1 MARERNSKRGIA
13 WAWIGAVIL
22 VAGVIA
28 LILGALVNRP
38 AEVPTGSPSP
48 ESSEFPSSVPTVIP
62 GEVVDS
68 AVVEKGWVPEPITTD
83 PDVYVQSALEA
94 ASTFDTQ
101 RSSRDEWLAYLETWF
116 TPDTRYTAESDR
128 EAALEGYLLELRQ
141 SVVLPEADW
150 DSLDSEKG
158 RVVATLAG
166 EIDEI
171 PASED
176 ASGDMRIG
184 TADVTLTFTRV
195 DGDGADYGY
204 DEQVRVSVQV
214 LCGDGSIPAPGS
226 AQQAGDCKVV
236 RFFTEPMEQ

>member
-1 MARERNSKRGIA
+1 MAREQNSKRGTT
-13 WAWIGAVIL
+13 WAWIGGVIL

-28 LILGALVNRP
+28 IIIGALASRP
-38 AEVPTGSPSP
+38 ATGPTGSPSP
-48 ESSEFPSSVPTVIP
+48 EPSGSPSSSLTVIP
-62 GEVVDS
+62 GEVVDPD
-68 AVVEKGWVPEPITTD
+68 VVEKGWVPEPVTTD
-83 PDVYVQSALEA
+83 ADVYIQSALEA

-101 RSSRDEWLAYLETWF
+101 LSSRDEWLSYLETWF
-116 TPDTRYTAESDR
+116 TPDTRYTSNSDR

-166 EIDEI
+166 EIETAA
-171 PASED
+171 ASED

-184 TADVTLTFTRV
+184 TADVTLAYTRV
-195 DGDGADYGY
+195 DGDGAEYGY

-214 LCGDGSIPAPGS
+214 LCGAGSVPVPGS
-226 AQQAGDCKVV
+226 AQRAGDCKVV
-236 RFFTEPMEQ
+236 RFFTEPME